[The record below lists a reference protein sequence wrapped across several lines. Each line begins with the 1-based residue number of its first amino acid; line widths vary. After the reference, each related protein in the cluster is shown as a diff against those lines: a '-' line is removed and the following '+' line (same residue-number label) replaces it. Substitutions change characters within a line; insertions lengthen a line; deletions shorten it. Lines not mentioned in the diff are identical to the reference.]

1 MSETLDLLT
10 ISTPLPDTSF
20 YVGSISGS
28 ERLSRPY
35 GYIVHL
41 HSGTELLDPDRL
53 LDQAV
58 SVHLASSGD
67 TAARY
72 FSGIVRSV
80 RQMPSQSTTV
90 WDYQISIVPK
100 LWFLGQTRDV
110 RYYQKKTV
118 PDIVKS
124 ILSDF
129 SVIFSDRLTKTY
141 AQRDYLVMFNESYL
155 AFIQRLLEFEGIFY
169 FFTQDANG
177 HTMVL
182 ADANTAFAN
191 IAHPSVGMDE
201 GNSGFGCITSWHQED
216 RTTLGVVRTDDYN
229 PETDEPVAGAI
240 TGSETTVLR
249 ASGAQSRKHYAWPAV
264 HNTTPLAGNHARIR
278 MLAAEAAARM
288 FTGHGEVLDFVAG
301 GKFTLDNDPA
311 GIGTYV
317 IQSVSYH
324 VRDSSDG
331 AGLGGAGSISMSVS
345 AFPADT
351 EWHEEQSIAPPV
363 MGGIYTAKVIGAA
376 GEEIYTD
383 DLGRIQVKFPSDHMN
398 DITTDNTLFVRVVQ
412 PWAGNNW
419 GAHFIPRIGMEVAVA
434 FLEGDVNRPVVIGAL
449 VNTNNPPVFAKTDK
463 NKTGFR
469 TRSTLNGGSD
479 NFNELSWDDTTG
491 SEVFFLHAEK
501 DYKLEVENDATYTI
515 EHDRSVTVTN
525 DEIVTVKGK
534 KTDTVTGDFAT
545 TVQQGDHSLTVSSGN
560 QAIEVTQGSI
570 HQTAGQSINLKVM
583 GNSLVIDESG
593 ITLTVGG
600 NSIQITESGITI
612 KGMMVDVEGES
623 QTSLKGAIVQVQGE
637 GMLDMTGGVTMIN
650 S

>member
-1 MSETLDLLT
+1 MSEALDLLT
-10 ISTPLPDTSF
+10 ITTPLPDTSF
-20 YVGSISGS
+20 YVGGIGGS

-35 GYIVHL
+35 VYTVDL
-41 HSGTELLDPDRL
+41 HSGTELLDPDQL

-58 SVHLASSGD
+58 SVHLGSSDG
-67 TAARY
+67 TPARY

-80 RQMPSQSTTV
+80 RQMPSQSKRV
-90 WDYQISIVPK
+90 WDYQLSIVPK

-110 RYYQKKTV
+110 RFYPQMTV
-118 PDIVKS
+118 PVIVKT

-129 SVIFSDRLTKTY
+129 SVSFSDKLTKTY
-141 AQRDYLVMFNESYL
+141 AERDYVVMFNESYL
-155 AFIQRLLEFEGIFY
+155 AFIQRLMELEGIFY
-169 FFTQDANG
+169 FFTQDASS

-182 ADANTAFAN
+182 ADANTAFSD
-191 IAHPSVGMDE
+191 IAQPNVDIDE
-201 GNSGFGCITSWHQED
+201 GQTGLGGLASWHRED
-216 RTTLGVVRTDDYN
+216 RTVLGVVRTDDYN
-229 PETDEPVAGAI
+229 PETDDPVPGAI
-240 TGSETTVLR
+240 TGTETTVLTP
-249 ASGAQSRKHYAWPAV
+249 SGAPGRKYYAWPAV
-264 HNTTPLAGNHARIR
+264 HNATPLAANHARIR
-278 MLAAEAAARM
+278 MLAAEAAASM
-288 FTGHGEVLDFVAG
+288 FTGHGDALDFVAG
-301 GKFTLDNDPA
+301 GKFTLTNDPT
-311 GIGTYV
+311 GVDSYV

-324 VRDSSDG
+324 VRDAADGSGVGSSSV
-331 AGLGGAGSISMSVS
+331 AMSVT
-345 AFPADT
+345 AFPAAI
-351 EWHEEQSIAPPV
+351 EWHEEQSVAPPV

-383 DLGRIQVKFPSDHMN
+383 DLGRIQVKFPSDHLN

-479 NFNELSWDDTTG
+479 NFNELSWDDSKG

-501 DYKLEVENDATYTI
+501 DYKLEVENDATATVD
-515 EHDRSVTVTN
+515 HDRA
-525 DEIVTVKGK
+525 VTVKNDETVTVQGK
-534 KTDTVTGDFAT
+534 KTDTITGDFAT
-545 TVQQGDHSLTVSSGN
+545 TVQQGNAGLTVSAGN
-560 QAIEVTQGSI
+560 QTVEVTQGKI
-570 HQTAGQSINLKVM
+570 NQTAGQSINLKVM
-583 GNSLVIDESG
+583 GNSLVIDASG
-593 ITLTVGG
+593 ITLKVGA

-612 KGMMVDVEGES
+612 KGVMVDVEGES
-623 QTSLKGAIVQVQGE
+623 QTSMKGAIVQVQGE